1 MMFDDVWFYHCEN
14 WNLWNCHQVT
24 ALRSGIFT
32 FPRLD
37 SAGWWQSTKGN
48 EFSVTSPCR
57 HGETKTGSLLD
68 LEIIWFGVG
77 RAPQKRAIL
86 ISLRKLIQ
94 AHWISFQFEHD
105 ISMIKIYQNECVEQ
119 SQGAH
124 RPTAW
129 CANGGHVTC
138 DNPFCNEKAHRM
150 CFESLHMVFW
160 WGFTIKEWL

>member
-1 MMFDDVWFYHCEN
+1 M
-14 WNLWNCHQVT
+14 
-24 ALRSGIFT
+24 
-32 FPRLD
+32 
-37 SAGWWQSTKGN
+37 
-48 EFSVTSPCR
+48 TSPCR

-94 AHWISFQFEHD
+94 AYWISFQFEHD

-129 CANGGHVTC
+129 CAPRKLAMWHVITLSATKK
-138 DNPFCNEKAHRM
+138 PIEYVLWIIAHGFLMRIYNQRM
-150 CFESLHMVFW
+150 AIMTRIWIVLELITAPILLSHALVQAYRK
-160 WGFTIKEWL
+160 TLSNVPL

>member
-1 MMFDDVWFYHCEN
+1 MEICQAVG
-14 WNLWNCHQVT
+14 
-24 ALRSGIFT
+24 RSYLKLEDQHKQPKKSYIKKYT
-32 FPRLD
+32 IYPTIYLIIL
-37 SAGWWQSTKGN
+37 
-48 EFSVTSPCR
+48 
-57 HGETKTGSLLD
+57 SLLD

-124 RPTAW
+124 RPTA
-129 CANGGHVTC
+129 
-138 DNPFCNEKAHRM
+138 
-150 CFESLHMVFW
+150 
-160 WGFTIKEWL
+160 